1 MSRQV
6 DVASGC
12 LCERKEFSRRILP
25 LRSAKRLLERTP
37 SIYYR
42 LGYAVLLGIVHRML
56 PWRPATQALDSTV
69 TFLTTTDCWTRRRAR
84 QPRPAQIPTSWAL
97 CWCIARRSG
106 GIPGIVGGQLPRC
119 RLRDSLRP
127 ITSGT
132 ASSSRHGQ
140 VQAIGVVP
148 RCEASAALTA
158 TSRTQLWLVS
168 GQGCQGLHLSRAQ
181 ETPGRHGGPW
191 SYLLPA
197 RRRGRVAALPRLPK
211 GN

>member
-56 PWRPATQALDSTV
+56 PWRPATQALDSTI
-69 TFLTTTDCWTRRRAR
+69 TFLNTIDCRTRRRAR
-84 QPRPAQIPTSWAL
+84 QPRTAQMPTSCAL

-106 GIPGIVGGQLPRC
+106 GIPAIVGGRLPRSGLLDNF
-119 RLRDSLRP
+119 RGQPLSWVDVQGVGIHAPNRIGRDLRAQWFS
-127 ITSGT
+127 
-132 ASSSRHGQ
+132 
-140 VQAIGVVP
+140 VP
-148 RCEASAALTA
+148 RHSNVLI
-158 TSRTQLWLVS
+158 L
-168 GQGCQGLHLSRAQ
+168 
-181 ETPGRHGGPW
+181 
-191 SYLLPA
+191 
-197 RRRGRVAALPRLPK
+197 
-211 GN
+211 